1 MAGMKRLA
9 KEIKALQAK
18 PPDGVSLHS
27 ADDMR
32 CWLVNLQGAP
42 DTLYAGDQ
50 YQLQFRFGD
59 DYPMGAPEVTFVGTV
74 PVHHHIYSNVSSG
87 PSSQRIGPNLCRS
100 RARCRQLA
108 ASACHRHRDSSTDAM
123 ALRARSSH
131 RATSAY
137 PCWRTTGALP

>member
-1 MAGMKRLA
+1 MSSPTAPCDPKAEWTAMAGMKRLA

-87 PSSQRIGPNLCRS
+87 SSSP
-100 RARCRQLA
+100 
-108 ASACHRHRDSSTDAM
+108 T
-123 ALRARSSH
+123 ALD
-131 RATSAY
+131 
-137 PCWRTTGALP
+137 